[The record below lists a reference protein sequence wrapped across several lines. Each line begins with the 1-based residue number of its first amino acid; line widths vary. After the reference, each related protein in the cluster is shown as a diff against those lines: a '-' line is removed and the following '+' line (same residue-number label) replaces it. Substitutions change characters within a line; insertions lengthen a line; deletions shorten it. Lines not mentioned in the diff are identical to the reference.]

1 MNPHAP
7 QGRSPVALARAVWS
21 NRTLLRQMTVR
32 EIRGRYQGS
41 IGGMFWSFAHPLM
54 MLAIYTFVFS
64 VVFKARWNQGP
75 ATLDDR
81 TGYALMLFSGLI
93 VHGLFADVIN
103 RAPHLIPSNVNFV
116 KKVVFPLETLPVV
129 CVLAAVFQAG
139 VSLLILLGAHVLVT
153 GGLSPSSFYTVL
165 VLLPFVVLT
174 LGAAWMLASVGA
186 FLRDLGQLTGI
197 IATLAL
203 FLSPVFFPVSAL
215 PPKLQPLMMANPLTF
230 IIEQVRAVLLLGAQP
245 NWTGLAA
252 YALLAF
258 VVAWLGFACFQTSRR
273 SFADV
278 L

>member
-7 QGRSPVALARAVWS
+7 QGRSPAALVRAVWL

-32 EIRGRYQGS
+32 EIRARYQGS
-41 IGGMFWSFAHPLM
+41 IGGLFWSLAHPLM

-64 VVFKARWNQGP
+64 VVFKARWNQGG
-75 ATLDDR
+75 TGLDDR

-93 VHGLFADVIN
+93 VHGIFADVIN
-103 RAPHLIPSNVNFV
+103 RAPHLIPSNINFV
-116 KKVVFPLETLPVV
+116 KKVVFPLEMLPIV
-129 CVLAAVFQAG
+129 CVLAALFQAG
-139 VSLLILLGAHVLVT
+139 VSLLILLGAQTIVT
-153 GGLSPSSFYTVL
+153 GSLAPSSIYIVL
-165 VLLPFVVLT
+165 VLLPFLVLT
-174 LGAAWMLASVGA
+174 LGAAWMLAAVGA
-186 FLRDLGQLTGI
+186 YLRDLGQLTGI

-230 IIEQVRAVLLLGAQP
+230 IIEQTRAVLLLGVQP
-245 NWTGLAA
+245 NWGGLAIYSLFA
-252 YALLAF
+252 CA
-258 VVAWLGFACFQTSRR
+258 VAWLGFACFQTGRR